1 MSNGDLGI
9 PSDHAHSHGP
19 VVHLGIQWFRFCG
32 DDLRWHF
39 ALVFYPLV
47 FCPSLSAFVW
57 FVSLANTHNYGLFFW
72 QTKRKSLAVFTTSF
86 LCMFNSRHLP
96 RNRIVKVAG
105 QIGRSSG
112 LNPKM
117 EPNKANKEFGNLNLF
132 IPIPLLVAGINVI

>member
-1 MSNGDLGI
+1 MPIAMAPWSIWESSGSGSAATTLDGI
-9 PSDHAHSHGP
+9 LH
-19 VVHLGIQWFRFCG
+19 WFFT
-32 DDLRWHF
+32 LLF
-39 ALVFYPLV
+39 

-72 QTKRKSLAVFTTSF
+72 QKRQRKSLAVFTTSF